1 MDIKDTAALQ
11 IDRPA
16 LLDTPEDAA
25 TWKRLLVPLDG
36 SPVAEAIIP
45 IASRIARGLGL
56 EILLLRAVHD
66 EPPRVVEAARHIVID
81 QTAQRTREAE
91 EYLQGV
97 AGRLSAGG
105 SRVRT
110 VVRAGDAA
118 REILAGA
125 REFEAD
131 LIAMSTHGRGA
142 LGRLI
147 HGSVTEAVL
156 HRAHLPVFVVRATE
170 SEKGRQAA

>member
-16 LLDTPEDAA
+16 PLDIPEDTA
-25 TWKRLLVPLDG
+25 TWRRLLVPLDG
-36 SPVAEAIIP
+36 SPLAEAILP
-45 IASRIARGLGL
+45 IAARMARGLSL
-56 EILLLRAVHD
+56 EILLLRAVRD
-66 EPPRVVEAARHIVID
+66 DPPRVVEAGRHIVID

-97 AGRLSAGG
+97 ADRLSAAGL
-105 SRVRT
+105 RVRT
-110 VVRAGDAA
+110 TVRAGDAA

-125 REFEAD
+125 REGEAD

-142 LGRLI
+142 LGRLL

-156 HRAHLPVFVVRATE
+156 HRTDLPVFVVRAAE
-170 SEKGRQAA
+170 SDKRTQAA